1 MATTTLLS
9 LSDFSALY
17 ARGGTAT
24 DTAIVTAR
32 LLDMSAAVMR
42 YIGWPTNA
50 AGDLTMAST
59 SHVLTIGEDYPLV
72 DDSRL
77 TLPLALVTAV
87 SEVRAGEDTAGTA
100 GADYDVL
107 TAGTDYR
114 AQLSDPLR
122 PALRWPGGAPS
133 VAELR
138 VACTAGGTV
147 PEDLRNAVGQL
158 TVWSLGLDLRRGKAS
173 TSDPQ
178 MATSSYRAER
188 WPDDVLDA
196 LSAWMLPHVRVMSG
210 GRVSVTR
217 IAGGVG

>member
-1 MATTTLLS
+1 MPTTTLLS
-9 LSDFSALY
+9 LADFTALY
-17 ARGGTAT
+17 SRAGTAS
-24 DTAIVTAR
+24 DAIVTAR
-32 LLDMSAAVMR
+32 LLDMSAAVLR
-42 YIGWPTNA
+42 YIGWPVNA
-50 AGDLTMAST
+50 AGDLTLAST

-100 GADYDVL
+100 GTDYDVL

-122 PALRWPGGAPS
+122 PALRWLGGAPA

-147 PEDLRNAVGQL
+147 PEDLRNAVGRL
-158 TVWSLGLDLRRGKAS
+158 TAWSLGLDLRQGRAS
-173 TSDPQ
+173 ITDPQ
-178 MATSSYRAER
+178 MATTAYRAEE
-188 WPDDVLDA
+188 WPPDVL
-196 LSAWMLPHVRVMSG
+196 LTLRPWLLPHVRAV
-210 GRVSVTR
+210 R
-217 IAGGVG
+217 A